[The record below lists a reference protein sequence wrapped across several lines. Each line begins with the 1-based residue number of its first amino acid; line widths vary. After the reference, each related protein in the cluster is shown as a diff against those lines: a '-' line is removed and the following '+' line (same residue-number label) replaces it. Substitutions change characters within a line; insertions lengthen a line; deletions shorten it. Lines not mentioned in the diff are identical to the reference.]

1 MTPDPL
7 AALSRIEAWTRN
19 VKGLTSP
26 GVTRTLGLVHDEAE
40 RAIAAGVTL
49 SPAPTD
55 TLREAAVAA
64 VETHLLRIVNRTR
77 PMDQAEG
84 LAILAAL
91 RAALDTLRDVI
102 PACDFPCDRC
112 HSTPASPTDTLHLT
126 DKLDAA
132 YARIEWLEALVKG
145 YQSTPTDT
153 LREAAHL
160 VIDDTP
166 LHLVCGVCG
175 NREEDDFHEMT
186 DWGHDFIPAARPPG
200 ACDQPPEGWYCTR
213 TKGHDGPCAAL
224 RAALDT
230 TKEADHGS
238 EA

>member
-1 MTPDPL
+1 MPDADRL
-7 AALSRIEAWTRN
+7 AAMDARAGLLREMVMVARRIRGTLVKVTDSDWRTILATVEA
-19 VKGLTSP
+19 
-26 GVTRTLGLVHDEAE
+26 A
-40 RAIAAGVTL
+40 AAGVTL

-55 TLREAAVAA
+55 
-64 VETHLLRIVNRTR
+64 
-77 PMDQAEG
+77 M
-84 LAILAAL
+84 
-91 RAALDTLRDVI
+91 
-102 PACDFPCDRC
+102 
-112 HSTPASPTDTLHLT
+112 
-126 DKLDAA
+126 
-132 YARIEWLEALVKG
+132 
-145 YQSTPTDT
+145 

-230 TKEADHGS
+230 TKEA